1 MSSIPADTA
10 PADDAAPTDASVNSV
25 VLANVQADA
34 DASPDAAPS
43 AGWGPLH
50 FLAVLITVAACWAA
64 RELLVPIFLGLFIG
78 LVANPSVTWLGARL
92 RVPRWIGAFF
102 VVFGGVAIA
111 LALGSQLVAP
121 AGEWVQKA
129 PQELRQVAPKI
140 RGLVRKVDEANRA
153 AASIVSA
160 AGAGNAPTSRRAAA
174 AAANA
179 AAAEATPKPPN
190 LWSMIRAAPAL
201 LAWFGAVILLGYF
214 FVVFGVDLQYKAIGL
229 LPHRQ
234 QKRLTHEILRTIE
247 TELSRYVMT
256 ITMINAGLALVLSLV
271 FWQLGLAPEDAL
283 LWGAIGG
290 LLNFAPYVGPV
301 LGVITLLVVGV
312 VAFDQPALML
322 APALCYLGLQLLE
335 SEVVTPI
342 ILGKRW
348 SISPLVVLLWLLF
361 CGWLWSIP
369 GVLLAVP
376 MLVSFK
382 IVAERV
388 DGLND
393 WARAIE

>member
-1 MSSIPADTA
+1 MSTLPADSALA
-10 PADDAAPTDASVNSV
+10 PIDPAATVTPAAPE
-25 VLANVQADA
+25 
-34 DASPDAAPS
+34 SPVAR
-43 AGWGPLH
+43 WGAVHL
-50 FLAVLITVAACWAA
+50 LAVLIAIAACWAA
-64 RELLVPIFLGLFIG
+64 RELLVPIFVGLFIG
-78 LVANPSVTWLGARL
+78 LVANPSVSWLERR

-102 VVFGGVAIA
+102 VVFGGVAIV

-160 AGAGNAPTSRRAAA
+160 AGDGAPVSRRAAA

-214 FVVFGVDLQYKAIGL
+214 FVVFGVNLQHQAIAL
-229 LPHRQ
+229 LPLRQ

-290 LLNFAPYVGPV
+290 VLNFAPYVGPV
-301 LGVITLLVVGV
+301 IGVITLLVVGV
-312 VAFDQPALML
+312 VAFDQPALMV

-382 IVAERV
+382 IVAERI
-388 DGLND
+388 DSLNS
-393 WARAIE
+393 WAKAIE

>member
-1 MSSIPADTA
+1 MSVPLADPTPAPEAVATV
-10 PADDAAPTDASVNSV
+10 P
-25 VLANVQADA
+25 
-34 DASPDAAPS
+34 DASPAAR
-43 AGWGPLH
+43 WGSLH
-50 FLAVLITVAACWAA
+50 VLATLIAIAACWAA
-64 RELLVPIFLGLFIG
+64 RELLVPIFVALFLG
-78 LVANPSVTWLGARL
+78 LVANPSVTWLCRK

-102 VVFGGVAIA
+102 VVFGGLAIL

-121 AGEWVQKA
+121 ASEWVQQA
-129 PQELRQVAPKI
+129 PQELRQVAPKL
-140 RGLVRKVDEANRA
+140 RGLVRKVDEANKA

-160 AGAGNAPTSRRAAA
+160 AGAGDTGGSRRAN

-179 AAAEATPKPPN
+179 AAAAAAAESAPKPPN
-190 LWSMIRAAPAL
+190 LWSAIRAAPAM
-201 LAWFGAVILLGYF
+201 LAWFGAVILLAYF
-214 FVVFGVDLQYKAIGL
+214 FVVFGVDLQYRAIAL
-229 LPHRQ
+229 LPDRQ
-234 QKRLTHEILRTIE
+234 KKQLTHGILRTIE

-271 FWQLGLAPEDAL
+271 FWQIGLEPADAL

-301 LGVITLLVVGV
+301 LGVATMLVVGV
-312 VAFDQPALML
+312 VAFDSPTYML
-322 APALCYLGLQLLE
+322 LPALCYLGLQMLE

-348 SISPLVVLLWLLF
+348 SISPLIVLLWLLF

-369 GVLLAVP
+369 GVLLAMP

-382 IVAERV
+382 IVAERIPS
-388 DGLND
+388 LNG
-393 WARAIE
+393 WAKVIE